1 MALVRVPKEVLG
13 AEIRAG
19 RVFLFR
25 IAGRAAAGG
34 RLGGTV
40 DAVAESGLKKAA
52 QEAGAAELLWPDCC
66 CKCLGRGKD
75 LRAVRSESIAN
86 HAVAYVFR
94 FAVPHCSV
102 CAETASRKR
111 AGALGMVAVGLA
123 AALVTW
129 IGMMLAGGLMDQ
141 DWLASGAIAG
151 GVVAGVLV
159 PFAWSRLR
167 SSRGRR
173 GSRYQAVSA
182 ASISLSAT
190 AVPTGVTLAF
200 ENAAYASRVVALNKA
215 AGVTLE

>member
-19 RVFLFR
+19 RVSLFK
-25 IAGRAAAGG
+25 IAGKAFAVRS
-34 RLGGTV
+34 GGTV

-52 QEAGAAELLWPDCC
+52 QEAGGAAELLWPECC
-66 CKCLGRGKD
+66 CKCLGRSKD

-86 HAVAYVFR
+86 HVVAYVFR
-94 FAVPHCSV
+94 FAIPHCSV
-102 CAETASRKR
+102 CAPTANRKR

-141 DWLASGAIAG
+141 DWLASGAIVG
-151 GVVAGVLV
+151 GLVAGVLV

-167 SSRGRR
+167 SSQGRR

-182 ASISLSAT
+182 ASISLSA
-190 AVPTGVTLAF
+190 AGVPTGVTLAF